1 MKKHKQTFLYY
12 VFMLVTRL
20 EYVWIDNNYNL
31 RSKIKVM
38 YNEYI
43 DSITN
48 IPEWNYDGSSTNQS
62 SGEDSEVII
71 KPQRMFSS
79 KKDKFH
85 ILVLCDTYT
94 PKGEILQ
101 TNNRYN
107 ATEIFNKKLEATPWF
122 GMEQEYF
129 IIDPMTNKPLGY
141 DEKKTQGQY
150 YCSVG
155 TENAFGR
162 KIAEEHMMECINY
175 GVTISG
181 INAEVAPGQ
190 WEYQI
195 GPCEGIEM
203 GDNLWIA
210 RYLLQKVA
218 EIHNVIINIDPKPL
232 SGDWN
237 GSGCHT
243 NYSTKQ
249 MREGTPEK
257 NGLHYINDAIEK
269 LSKKHKEHMKVYG
282 SGNEKRMTGGHETA
296 SYDKFTSGT
305 ANRGASI
312 RIGNANVKNKK
323 GYFEDRRPSSNCD
336 PYLVSSKIFETT
348 ML

>member
-1 MKKHKQTFLYY
+1 MSS
-12 VFMLVTRL
+12 TRL

-31 RSKIKVM
+31 RSKIKVI
-38 YNEYI
+38 YNENI
-43 DSITN
+43 GGISN

-71 KPQRMFSS
+71 KPRRMFSS
-79 KKDKFH
+79 TKDPSH

-94 PKGEILQ
+94 PNDEILK
-101 TNNRYN
+101 TNHRYN
-107 ATEIFNKKLEATPWF
+107 ANEIFNKNVESKPWF

-129 IIDPMTNKPLGY
+129 IIDPTTNKPLGY
-141 DEKKTQGQY
+141 DEDNPQGQY

-155 TENAFGR
+155 VENAFGR
-162 KIAEEHMMECINY
+162 KIAEEHLLECINY
-175 GVTISG
+175 GVNISG
-181 INAEVAPGQ
+181 INSEVAPGQ

-210 RYLLQKVA
+210 RYLLQKIA
-218 EIHNVIINIDPKPL
+218 ETHNVIINIDPKPL

-249 MREGTPEK
+249 MREGTTEN
-257 NGLHYINDAIEK
+257 NGLYYINEAIDK
-269 LSKKHKEHMKVYG
+269 LSKKHNEHMKVYG
-282 SGNEKRMTGGHETA
+282 SGNEKRMTGEHETA
-296 SYDKFTSGT
+296 SYDKFTSGI

-312 RIGNANVKNKK
+312 RIGNANVKNNK

-336 PYLVSSKIFETT
+336 PYLVTSKIFETT

>member
-1 MKKHKQTFLYY
+1 MSAL
-12 VFMLVTRL
+12 RL
-20 EYVWIDNNYNL
+20 EYVWIDNDYHL
-31 RSKIKVM
+31 RSKIKVIH
-38 YNEYI
+38 NQSI
-43 DSITN
+43 DTIKMED

-62 SGEDSEVII
+62 SGSDSEVII
-71 KPQRMFSS
+71 KPRRIFSS
-79 KKDKFH
+79 RNDLFH
-85 ILVLCDTYT
+85 MLVLCDTYT
-94 PKGEILQ
+94 PLDKPLK
-101 TNNRYN
+101 TNNRNN
-107 ATEIFNKKLEATPWF
+107 ATEIFNKKIYAEPWF
-122 GMEQEYF
+122 GIEQEYF
-129 IIDPMTNKPLGY
+129 IIDPNTNKPLGY
-141 DEKKTQGQY
+141 DENKTQGQY

-162 KIAEEHMMECINY
+162 KIAEEHLLECINY
-175 GVTISG
+175 GITISG

-195 GPCEGIEM
+195 GPCEGIEA
-203 GDNLWIA
+203 GDNLWMA
-210 RYLLQKVA
+210 RYLLQKIA
-218 EIHNVIINIDPKPL
+218 EKHNVIINIDPKPL

-249 MREGTPEK
+249 MREGSHVK
-257 NGLHYINDAIEK
+257 DGLYYIISAIDK
-269 LSKKHKEHMKVYG
+269 LSKKHNEHMEVYG
-282 SGNEKRMTGGHETA
+282 SGNEKRMTGEHETA

-336 PYLVSSKIFETT
+336 PYLVTSKIFETT

>member
-1 MKKHKQTFLYY
+1 
-12 VFMLVTRL
+12 MLITRL

-38 YNEYI
+38 YNECI
-43 DSITN
+43 DSINN

-62 SGEDSEVII
+62 SGADSEVII

-79 KKDKFH
+79 KKDPFH

-94 PKGEILQ
+94 PNGEILQ

-195 GPCEGIEM
+195 GPCEGIEI

-218 EIHNVIINIDPKPL
+218 ETHNVIINIDPKPL

-249 MREGTPEK
+249 MREGTQEH

-269 LSKKHKEHMKVYG
+269 LSKKHKEHMDVYG
-282 SGNEKRMTGGHETA
+282 SGNEKRMTGEHETA
-296 SYDKFTSGT
+296 SYYTFTSGT

-336 PYLVSSKIFETT
+336 PYLVTSKIFETT

>member
-1 MKKHKQTFLYY
+1 MS
-12 VFMLVTRL
+12 VTRL

-31 RSKIKVM
+31 RSKIKVI
-38 YNEYI
+38 YNENI
-43 DSITN
+43 DSINN

-71 KPQRMFSS
+71 KPQRMFLS
-79 KKDKFH
+79 KKDPFH

-94 PKGEILQ
+94 PTEEILK

-107 ATEIFNKKLEATPWF
+107 ANEIFNTKLDAEPWF

-129 IIDPMTNKPLGY
+129 IIDPITNKPLGY
-141 DEKKTQGQY
+141 NENKTQGQY

-162 KIAEEHMMECINY
+162 KIAEEHLLECVNY
-175 GVTISG
+175 GVKISG

-210 RYLLQKVA
+210 RYLLQKIA
-218 EIHNVIINIDPKPL
+218 ETHNVIINIDPKPL

-243 NYSTKQ
+243 NYSTKP
-249 MREGTPEK
+249 MREGISEN
-257 NGLHYINDAIEK
+257 NGLYYINNAIEK
-269 LSKKHKEHMKVYG
+269 LSEKHTEHMKVYG
-282 SGNEKRMTGGHETA
+282 SGNEKRMTGEHETA
-296 SYDKFTSGT
+296 SYDKFTSGV
-305 ANRGASI
+305 ANRGASV

-336 PYLVSSKIFETT
+336 PYLVTSKIFETT
-348 ML
+348 IS

>member
-218 EIHNVIINIDPKPL
+218 EIHNVIINIEPKPL

-269 LSKKHKEHMKVYG
+269 LSEKHKEHMKVYG

-336 PYLVSSKIFETT
+336 PYLVTSKIFETT